1 MGMKTIAAV
10 AAVLALTFAAGSA
23 HAEESLECHRKASA
37 AGNNYSAVL
46 AACDKREKL
55 GAEAM
60 AILNDLGTRSGLAW
74 LETATPEEL
83 DDDVPAAQV
92 AAKRLDEINA
102 AMGLPRDSDKI
113 VKAIAED
120 VSKERACRASKKCL
134 DARVAAHREEQM
146 AQEVCDANDMRED
159 TLRRIAYEKANPTGV
174 VDLRQLHDLG
184 QDLQSE
190 TPALAAMKANFT
202 KVTGKNWRLAMCV
215 AR

>member
-1 MGMKTIAAV
+1 MKTIAAV

-23 HAEESLECHRKASA
+23 HADPSLECHRKASA

-92 AAKRLDEINA
+92 AAKRLDDINA

-134 DARVAAHREEQM
+134 DARVAARREEQAKQL
-146 AQEVCDANDMRED
+146 AQEVCAANDMRED
-159 TLRRIAYEKANPTGV
+159 TLRRFAFEKANPSGV

-184 QDLQSE
+184 QALQSE
-190 TPALAAMKANFT
+190 TPELAAMKANFA
-202 KVTGKNWRLAMCV
+202 KVTGRTWNLAMC